1 MFFSFSLKKKYF
13 YGFLRDF
20 NGFHSKESES
30 QIMKLAY
37 VATHRPEL
45 LKPHKPGFHKVTCNQ
60 TPKSLNLRFHLV

>member
-1 MFFSFSLKKKYF
+1 
-13 YGFLRDF
+13 LRDF